1 MKFAIGIGR
10 NESIKEIGDHAR
22 VAEESG
28 FDFLSAVD
36 MPFLSREV
44 DSMMTMAALS
54 TKKIMIGQG
63 VTDPITRH
71 PLVIANAAAT
81 IDELSGGRGFV
92 GIGTGGPWGKPMA
105 KPAKLK
111 ALREAV
117 EFIKRYTAGDEV
129 EWQGVKF
136 QSEWCKRQLPIYMAC
151 GGARSCQ
158 LAGELADGVISPSNA
173 DITTNKWRLEQ
184 VAIGAEKAGR
194 DPDTIDFWI
203 RGMIHIAESKEA
215 ARYEAAG
222 YAVNAAYLMWS
233 VMSHESPETVELR
246 KRLVKEYPTIAEDCK
261 RVYDNFDPAYME
273 HSDSPAA
280 AFITPQ
286 MLDSMEVVGTGEQV
300 CEQLKRIEDAGFK
313 TFGTVTYTIK
323 DKREMMQRIAE
334 AVMPHFKSDR

>member
-10 NESIKEIGDHAR
+10 NETIHEIGDHAR

-44 DSMMTMAALS
+44 DSMMTLAALN
-54 TKKIMIGQG
+54 TKSIMIGQG
-63 VTDPITRH
+63 VTDPVTRH
-71 PLVIANAAAT
+71 PLVVANAAAT
-81 IDELSGGRGFV
+81 IDELSGGRAFV
-92 GIGTGGPWGKPMA
+92 GIGTGGPWGKPMT

-111 ALREAV
+111 ELREAV
-117 EFIKRYTAGDEV
+117 EFIKKYTAGEEV

-136 QSEWCKRQLPIYMAC
+136 QSEWCKRQLPVYMAC

-184 VAIGAEKAGR
+184 VAIGAEKVGR

-233 VMSHESPETVELR
+233 VLNTKGPEAAELR
-246 KRLVKEYPTIAEDCK
+246 KRLVKEYPTIVEDCK
-261 RVYDNFDPAYME
+261 RVHDNFDPAYME
-273 HSDSPAA
+273 HPDSPAA
-280 AFITPQ
+280 ALITPQ
-286 MLDSMEVVGTGEQV
+286 MLDTMEVVGTGEQV
-300 CEQLKRIEDAGFK
+300 CEQLKRIEEAGFK

-323 DKREMMQRIAE
+323 DKREMMQRIGE
-334 AVMPHFKSDR
+334 VVIPHFKTN

>member
-10 NESIKEIGDHAR
+10 NETIHEIGDNAR
-22 VAEESG
+22 AAEQAG

-44 DSMMTMAALS
+44 DSMMTLAALE
-54 TKKIMIGQG
+54 TEKIMIGQG

-71 PLVIANAAAT
+71 PLVVANAAAT
-81 IDELSGGRGFV
+81 IDELSGGRAFV
-92 GIGTGGPWGKPMA
+92 GIGTAGPWGKPMK

-111 ALREAV
+111 ELREAV
-117 EFIKRYTAGDEV
+117 EFIKRYTAGEEV

-173 DITTNKWRLEQ
+173 DITTNLWRLEQ
-184 VAIGAEKAGR
+184 IAIGAEKAGR
-194 DPDTIDFWI
+194 DPEDIDFWI
-203 RGMIHIAESKEA
+203 RGIIHVAESKEA

-233 VMSHESPETVELR
+233 LMSTKGPEAEELR
-246 KRLVKEYPTIAEDCK
+246 SRLIKEMPTIVEDCK
-261 RVYDNFDPAYME
+261 KVHDNFDPAYME
-273 HSDSPAA
+273 HPDSPAA
-280 AFITPQ
+280 QFITQ
-286 MLDSMEVVGTGEQV
+286 DMLDTMHVVGTPEQV
-300 CEQLKRIEDAGFK
+300 CEQLKRIEEAGFK
-313 TFGTVTYTIK
+313 TFGTVTYTID
-323 DKREMMQRIAE
+323 DKLGMIQRIADE
-334 AVMPHFKSDR
+334 VIPHFK